1 MTLLRLATGLARSSA
16 PEHRW
21 RRLAVPLSALVF
33 MLLLLA
39 ATSVVVMVQRQNDR
53 DAARRAEIS
62 SRPGTGDV
70 FLRLGTDVW
79 RDDRIVVAWI
89 EPAAP
94 AGDPVLPPGMERFP
108 RPGEAVV
115 SPELA
120 RLIDAH
126 PGLAGR
132 FGRRPLVLDEQGLQ
146 TGGELLAYVRPRAG
160 RRIGGEAAAVR
171 RRDGRWLGRGPV
183 ARVSG
188 FGRGPGL
195 SPGEPVST
203 VEVAQAAF
211 GLLGP
216 PALIVLM
223 IGLAA
228 ASRVR
233 DHRFQVLAALGAP
246 RRTVR
251 ALAALEALVLTVPA
265 LVGAAV
271 LWAIVTPQVEELPLL
286 DYRVV
291 GGDLVVPPWL
301 LAAEF
306 LAAMA
311 LSAGGSVAAATVRRR
326 RPTPRPTDEGSALSR
341 LALLPPAGAVVAFVL
356 AALVGGDAAPRL
368 NALGITLAVAGIPLM
383 LPALLRAVGELVGRS
398 RAVALSLAG
407 SAMTWDPRRLA
418 RPFMGLGALV
428 VVALVAAG
436 YTALMLHSSAEGRP
450 SGDAQAVSVEW
461 GEPRPGDLA
470 RLDAELDTGLV
481 VPFQRASGH
490 HGTTSGNA
498 TGDGGHAHGAG
509 EAAKLA
515 LGASCPSLAAYVH
528 ALRCDPADPYAL
540 PGVAEVRLAT
550 ALDVAA
556 SASAPSIR
564 LVPRS
569 RLERS
574 GAAFTLDDSSLRAL
588 DERTR
593 AAAMTALPAPRVESA
608 IDREPVP
615 SPLVGW
621 IGAGGTVA
629 AIALS
634 IACLLSLVDRLL
646 ADRQQH
652 RHLLNLGISPS
663 QMTGLAGALFAVPYA
678 VMSAFGLA
686 TGLVICFM
694 LLDPGVP
701 VPWSA
706 IAATVG
712 ATLAVGALGTG
723 LVAAYSSRQTL
734 REAE

>member
-39 ATSVVVMVQRQNDR
+39 ATSVVVMVQHQNDR
-53 DAARRAEIS
+53 DAGRRAEIS
-62 SRPGTGDV
+62 STLGANDV

-79 RDDRIVVAWI
+79 RDDRIAVAWI
-89 EPAAP
+89 EPATP
-94 AGDPVLPPGMERFP
+94 AGDPVLPPGMEHFP
-108 RPGEAVV
+108 RPGDIVV
-115 SPELA
+115 SPGLA

-126 PGLAGR
+126 PELAR
-132 FGRRPLVLDEQGLQ
+132 RYGRRPLVLDEQGLQ
-146 TGGELLAYVRPRAG
+146 TGGELIAYIRPPAG
-160 RRIGGEAAAVR
+160 RRIGGEASAVR
-171 RRDGRWLGRGPV
+171 RRDGRWLGSGPV

-188 FGRGPGL
+188 FGRTSGL

-223 IGLAA
+223 IGLTA

-233 DHRFQVLAALGAP
+233 DRRFQVLAALGAP
-246 RRTVR
+246 SRTVR
-251 ALAALEALVLTVPA
+251 ALAALESLVLAVPA
-265 LVGAAV
+265 LVSGAV
-271 LWAIVTPQVEELPLL
+271 LWAIVTPRVDELPFI

-291 GGDLVVPPWL
+291 RGDLVVPPWL
-301 LAAEF
+301 LAAE
-306 LAAMA
+306 LVAAMA
-311 LSAGGSVAAATVRRR
+311 LCAGGSVVATAARRR
-326 RPTPRPTDEGSALSR
+326 RPTPRPMHEGSALSG
-341 LALLPPAGAVVAFVL
+341 LALLPLAGAGGAFVL
-356 AALVGGDAAPRL
+356 AAAVGGDAAPRL
-368 NALGITLAVAGIPLM
+368 NALGITLAIAGTPLM
-383 LPALLRAVGELVGRS
+383 LPALLRAAGELVGRS
-398 RAVALSLAG
+398 RAVALSLAA

-428 VVALVAAG
+428 VVVLAAAG
-436 YTALMLHSSAEGRP
+436 YTALMIDSSAEGRP
-450 SGDAQAVSVEW
+450 SGDAQAVTVEW
-461 GEPRPGDLA
+461 HEPQAGDLA

-481 VPFQRASGH
+481 IPFQRASGH
-490 HGTTSGNA
+490 HATTSGNA
-498 TGDGGHAHGAG
+498 TDDGDPAHGAG
-509 EAAKLA
+509 EALELA
-515 LGASCPSLAAYVH
+515 LGTSCPSLAAYVH
-528 ALRCDPADPYAL
+528 TLRCDPADPYAL
-540 PGVAEVRLAT
+540 PDSAALRLAT
-550 ALDVAA
+550 VLDVA
-556 SASAPSIR
+556 SGGSTPSMG

-569 RLERS
+569 RLVRS

-621 IGAGGTVA
+621 VGAGGTLA
-629 AIALS
+629 AVALS

-646 ADRQQH
+646 AARQQH

-663 QMTGLAGALFAVPYA
+663 QMTVLAGALFAVPYA

-701 VPWSA
+701 VPWPA

-712 ATLAVGALGTG
+712 ATFAVGVLGSG
-723 LVAAYSSRQTL
+723 LVAVYGSRQAL

>member
-1 MTLLRLATGLARSSA
+1 
-16 PEHRW
+16 
-21 RRLAVPLSALVF
+21 
-33 MLLLLA
+33 
-39 ATSVVVMVQRQNDR
+39 
-53 DAARRAEIS
+53 
-62 SRPGTGDV
+62 
-70 FLRLGTDVW
+70 
-79 RDDRIVVAWI
+79 
-89 EPAAP
+89 
-94 AGDPVLPPGMERFP
+94 
-108 RPGEAVV
+108 
-115 SPELA
+115 
-120 RLIDAH
+120 
-126 PGLAGR
+126 
-132 FGRRPLVLDEQGLQ
+132 
-146 TGGELLAYVRPRAG
+146 
-160 RRIGGEAAAVR
+160 
-171 RRDGRWLGRGPV
+171 
-183 ARVSG
+183 
-188 FGRGPGL
+188 
-195 SPGEPVST
+195 
-203 VEVAQAAF
+203 
-211 GLLGP
+211 
-216 PALIVLM
+216 
-223 IGLAA
+223 
-228 ASRVR
+228 
-233 DHRFQVLAALGAP
+233 
-246 RRTVR
+246 
-251 ALAALEALVLTVPA
+251 
-265 LVGAAV
+265 VGAAV

-481 VPFQRASGH
+481 VPFQRASGHH